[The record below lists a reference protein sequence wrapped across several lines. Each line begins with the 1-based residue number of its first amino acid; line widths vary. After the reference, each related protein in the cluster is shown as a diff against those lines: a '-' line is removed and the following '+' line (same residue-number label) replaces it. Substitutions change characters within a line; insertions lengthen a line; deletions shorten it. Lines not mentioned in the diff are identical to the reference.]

1 MKKTAQTS
9 SGTKCNSKK
18 TSPRA
23 DSKTPHACDMPNIL
37 QGQTVRV
44 ILHSNNLVSTWTL
57 GICTDQLSDRSY
69 EVLANGKKYS
79 RNWLTEQLRIPPL
92 IDHQTN
98 MDEDD

>member
-1 MKKTAQTS
+1 
-9 SGTKCNSKK
+9 
-18 TSPRA
+18 
-23 DSKTPHACDMPNIL
+23 MPNIL

-98 MDEDD
+98 MDEDDWRPWNQPANPAGGEQQAADMEAAPLPEGRR